1 MDHNNAFSKTN
12 QLKALAGS
20 AFTKFIENEL
30 ELLVKIGII
39 KIFKKSQNFK
49 HPGFNYEKQYL
60 ADFVI
65 ETLDKKFII
74 VRSTTS
80 YRQDRIKTSFYD
92 LNGINQYS
100 EFSKDI
106 IASVFVVP
114 DKESDR
120 IKPFKKRIERREQ
133 YTPAS
138 HIFVLSEFIFFLEG
152 YKYEIERAVKEKLNL
167 AKAKNKGSFYGKRG
181 NLFERELA
189 ELLSDVSN
197 LKLLEQEKLDKGHL
211 YALIVNQIL
220 ADKQIVLTAIMR
232 ITATNTVPLLKN
244 GGNPKT
250 DLLLNFELFSGE
262 IFVETI
268 SLKNTGQSRVSC
280 HDYASKAFIRVLKCE
295 NSRLAQ
301 YLSLFQQFPTYQKF
315 SRNLPTEF
323 SETEFVNLLTE
334 RQTVFVEW
342 VLRGMHD
349 DENLVK
355 PELQV
360 SNYLL
365 IHNGEKSAFYS
376 MKNYISLILKR
387 SKLKFGVPFSWTYPS
402 KQEGKRIQLK
412 LPIYFDEN

>member
-1 MDHNNAFSKTN
+1 MGNKNTFSKTN

-20 AFTKFIENEL
+20 AFTKFIEDEL
-30 ELLVKIGII
+30 RILVKTGII
-39 KIFKKSQNFK
+39 KAFKKSQNFK
-49 HPGFNYEKQYL
+49 HPGFIYEKQYL

-65 ETLDKKFII
+65 ETLDEKFIV

-80 YRQDRIKTSFYD
+80 YRQDRIKTSFFD

-114 DKESDR
+114 DKESAR
-120 IKPFKKRIERREQ
+120 IKPLKNRIERREQ
-133 YTPAS
+133 YAPVS
-138 HIFVLSEFIFFLEG
+138 HIFILSEFISFLEG
-152 YKYEIERAVKEKLNL
+152 YKYEIEAIVKGKIGLEN
-167 AKAKNKGSFYGKRG
+167 AKNKGSFYGKRG

-189 ELLSDVSN
+189 ELVSDVNN
-197 LKLLEQEKLDKGHL
+197 LRLLRQEKLDKQHL
-211 YALIVNQIL
+211 YALIIEQIL
-220 ADKQIVLTAIMR
+220 SDRKIELATVMR
-232 ITATNTVPLLKN
+232 IMATNTVPLLKN

-262 IFVETI
+262 KFVETI
-268 SLKNTGQSRVSC
+268 SLKNTGQRRVSC
-280 HDYASKAFIRVLKCE
+280 HDYTAKAFVSVLKCE
-295 NSRLAQ
+295 ETKLAE
-301 YLSLFQQFPTYQKF
+301 YLSLFQKFPTYKKF
-315 SRNLPTEF
+315 NKNLPAEF
-323 SETEFVNLLTE
+323 SEIEFANLLSE
-334 RQTVFVEW
+334 KQTIFVEW
-342 VLRGMHD
+342 VLQGMHD

-365 IHNGEKSAFYS
+365 IHNGKDSAFYS
-376 MKNYISLILKR
+376 MKAYTLLILKR

-412 LPIYFDEN
+412 LPIYFE